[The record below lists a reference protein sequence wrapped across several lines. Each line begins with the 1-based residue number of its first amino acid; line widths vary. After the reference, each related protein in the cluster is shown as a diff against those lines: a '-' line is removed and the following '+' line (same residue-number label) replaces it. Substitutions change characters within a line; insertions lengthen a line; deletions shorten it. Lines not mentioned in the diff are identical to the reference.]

1 MYPFFLAL
9 FTFRLHSRRPRYC
22 QPRGKLLIVEI
33 EQHGSFS
40 IHLVLFYADVEKR
53 CRSACSHEECAQ
65 RAYGHDT
72 MAAAKGFACV
82 CFTPFIKVLFSPF
95 FSPGVLPAGFEEKR
109 GVTFC
114 HLRLPPGS
122 PRPRGPPAHIC
133 SGSVAPSTKHSTHHE
148 H

>member
-1 MYPFFLAL
+1 MFSQISKGKKNVEEWRVYPFFLAL

-53 CRSACSHEECAQ
+53 CRSACSHEESAQ

-72 MAAAKGFACV
+72 TMVVAAKGLPAF
-82 CFTPFIKVLFSPF
+82 VLKSLSLKSSFLLSFLPA
-95 FSPGVLPAGFEEKR
+95 SLPAGSRKR
-109 GVTFC
+109 EV
-114 HLRLPPGS
+114 
-122 PRPRGPPAHIC
+122 
-133 SGSVAPSTKHSTHHE
+133 
-148 H
+148 